1 MKNRLFLA
9 LASVTIFAVAAC
21 GETATPESGTKD
33 ESDLTLQQVFDKAIE
48 RQQSLK
54 NVHAVVE
61 MQQMSEMLMEEQVIQ
76 MTYASNFDMDISQAP
91 VAMYI
96 NGTVEMNVGEGN
108 MDVPLEMYMTE
119 QEGLY
124 MLNSDTN
131 EWIKLPQEQQDQM
144 LKQTASQ
151 ADASQQLEQL
161 KQFVNDFTF
170 EQDDENYK
178 LTLKIEGEGLK
189 KFILSQLNSGI
200 VETTQLD
207 EEVISNM
214 SFEESKYEFII
225 TKDTFD
231 MKKIDIDLTMFID
244 MEGQKSK
251 FVNDVIMSYS
261 KFDKVG
267 MITIPKEV
275 INKAITQ

>member
-124 MLNSDTN
+124 MLNSDTD

-207 EEVISNM
+207 EEVISNL